1 MPVVPAS
8 QQEQKKPFSVAV
20 MRIGTHPVVYSVM
33 IIAVTSLL
41 LFFLVAVPMVRK
53 LQSGGSASVS
63 DAQNR
68 KLGVENSLE
77 SEKKLVNLA
86 KSLTAKDRE
95 LLSYALPLEQQI
107 PELSVIMKSVAIASG
122 VKMTSLD
129 IAQASQS
136 SGEEG
141 SQALGRLQVTV
152 SLDLVTYD
160 RLKIILTNTENSLR
174 LFDLRSMTFSPS
186 TGSVNMQFDTYY
198 LNSI

>member
-1 MPVVPAS
+1 
-8 QQEQKKPFSVAV
+8 
-20 MRIGTHPVVYSVM
+20 
-33 IIAVTSLL
+33 
-41 LFFLVAVPMVRK
+41 MVRK